1 MSTNILGGSITSAN
15 VGTGSIGVSGQYSNS
30 KVVWGQQT
38 KLRTTCFEVQHADN
52 GYVLRYSYQEGEY
65 ARLKVAK
72 DMEEMRDLI
81 TSILVEQ
88 KLGI

>member
-1 MSTNILGGSITSAN
+1 MSTNILGGAITGAN
-15 VGTGSIGVSGQYSNS
+15 AGTGSTGVSGQYSSS
-30 KVVWGQQT
+30 KAFWSQPV
-38 KLRTTCFEVQHADN
+38 KPRTVYFEVQHADN

-65 ARLKVAK
+65 TRLKVAK

-81 TSILVEQ
+81 TSILVEH